1 MSIKSVEMESKIKR
15 VALYLRLSRGEGLD
29 DLNTHERRLIRKC
42 DEHNWSYEMYKE
54 IGSGSTIKDRPVMQ
68 QLLNDIERELFD
80 AVIVVDL
87 DRLSRGSGADNDRI
101 LYALKTSNTLVV
113 VENPYQILD
122 ANNESDEDMIVFK
135 GMIARMEFKQIV
147 KRLKVG
153 KRMKKEQGLWVSS
166 ATPYGY
172 KVDSKTRKLTPD
184 DEESKVV
191 VLIKDLFLEGYS
203 CADIAWE
210 LNKRKAVTR
219 GALEWRSER
228 IATILHNE
236 VYVGTIVYNK
246 TEGSRK
252 KEENKQYSITKPFR
266 NIPKEEWRR
275 LYNAHPPLFTHEE
288 FEEIE
293 RRFEQSPKSK
303 RTTEKNTTYALTG
316 LCVTPEGDT
325 MSIRK
330 NKRTGLPGTLYPKTI
345 NNRPTK
351 YRGCSYDMV
360 FDVVRQVL
368 IQTKDY
374 LDKVLTEEEK
384 TSQINELKKCIT
396 EKENELNLVIQS
408 KNKIIDGFLIG
419 LFDENKSIE
428 LNKEKD
434 KEIDRIEKE
443 IQAIRNQIDNFKKV
457 NDSIRKTK
465 IERVLEKIDDTSL
478 DREKNEFLKT
488 IIKEIIV
495 DRTEENEMKVKV
507 NFL

>member
-1 MSIKSVEMESKIKR
+1 MSIKPAEIESKIKR

-29 DLNTHERRLIRKC
+29 DLNTHERRLVRKC

-80 AVIVVDL
+80 AVVVVDL

-166 ATPYGY
+166 TTPYGY
-172 KVDSKTRKLTPD
+172 KVDKETRKLIPD
-184 DEESKVV
+184 EEESKVV

-203 CADIAWE
+203 CTDIAWE

-219 GALEWRSER
+219 GALEWRTER
-228 IATILHNE
+228 VAAILHNE

-246 TEGSRK
+246 TEGSKK

-266 NIPKEEWRR
+266 YLPKEEWRR

-293 RRFEQSPKSK
+293 RKFAKSPKAK
-303 RTTEKNTTYALTG
+303 RNSEKSTTYALSG
-316 LCVTPEGDT
+316 LCITPERDT

-384 TSQINELKKCIT
+384 TDQINELKKRLIT
-396 EKENELNLVIQS
+396 KENELSLVTQS

-434 KEIDRIEKE
+434 EEIDKLEKE
-443 IQAIRNQIDNFKKV
+443 LQVIRNQIDNFKKV

-465 IERVLEKIDDTSL
+465 IERVLEKMEDTSL
-478 DREKNEFLKT
+478 EREKNKFLKT
-488 IIKEIIV
+488 IIKEIII
-495 DRTEENEMKVKV
+495 DRTEENDMKIKV